1 MQHNPTKIMERYK
14 NNPEFVELM
23 SEYMKTMGEHF

>member
-1 MQHNPTKIMERYK
+1 MQANPTGVMQRYK

-23 SEYMKTMGEHF
+23 TEYMKTMG